1 MVEKQLFYSYIGS
14 NLVALIMLAL
24 SWRWKTAGRLSFV
37 LLFLWAGL
45 YNFWTAFVRPEEY
58 VSLVRLAYSSFV
70 LRFFLQHTTAVVAA
84 IAIGQLAIGILVS
97 LRGSAVK
104 LGLLGAVVFLL
115 GMAPL
120 AAADGFSARL
130 IKACAALLLLR
141 FTYSSML
148 WSELA
153 RLLRRHPHAHA
164 HSAP

>member
-45 YNFWTAFVRPEEY
+45 YNFRTAFVRPEEY
-58 VSLVRLAYSSFV
+58 VSFVRLAYSSFV

-104 LGLLGAVVFLL
+104 LGLLSAVLFLL

-120 AAADGFSARL
+120 AATDGFSARL
-130 IKACAALLLLR
+130 IKACAALFLLR
-141 FTYSSML
+141 FTYSSIL

-153 RLLRRHPHAHA
+153 GVFRHRPRA
-164 HSAP
+164 HSAS